1 MICFKDVKFW
11 IISDNSTK
19 RLQWVF
25 FLMCGCTTSQKEDRL
40 VLRDLKVWAEQ
51 FERDIARAQVA
62 ESSLQEKYQVSSRE
76 MMYDKNF
83 LSSLCVTGTTVF

>member
-1 MICFKDVKFW
+1 MG
-11 IISDNSTK
+11 
-19 RLQWVF
+19 F